1 MVDAATATTMMNN
14 AGQGGT
20 QSNPY
25 GPPASPYDPAAVGI
39 GNMVHALLQQI
50 KKNQNPG
57 GLGSFE
63 GNVASPANPFNSGPG
78 GGTYGMPGQD
88 PSQGGAPQAPQD
100 PAFSGGASAVPY
112 TDPTMQA
119 LFSQPPTG

>member
-1 MVDAATATTMMNN
+1 MVDPSTAASMMNN
-14 AGQGGT
+14 AGQSGA
-20 QSNPY
+20 QSTPY
-25 GPPASPYDPAAVGI
+25 GPPSNPYAPAASGVGD
-39 GNMVHALLQQI
+39 MVYALMQYI

-63 GNVASPANPFNSGPG
+63 GNIASPANPFNSGAG

-88 PSQGGAPQAPQD
+88 PSQGGA
-100 PAFSGGASAVPY
+100 SAIPY

>member
-1 MVDAATATTMMNN
+1 MVDPNTAATMMNN
-14 AGQGGT
+14 AGQSGT
-20 QSNPY
+20 QSISY
-25 GPPASPYDPAAVGI
+25 GPPSNPYAPAASGVGD
-39 GNMVHALLQQI
+39 MVYALMQYI

-63 GNVASPANPFNSGPG
+63 GAIASPANPFNSGPG

-88 PSQGGAPQAPQD
+88 PSQGAAPQD

>member
-1 MVDAATATTMMNN
+1 MNN
-14 AGQGGT
+14 AGQSGT
-20 QSNPY
+20 NANPY
-25 GPPASPYDPAAVGI
+25 GPPSNPYAPAASGVGD
-39 GNMVHALLQQI
+39 MVYALMQYI

-63 GNVASPANPFNSGPG
+63 GNVASPANPYNN
-78 GGTYGMPGQD
+78 GTYGMPGQD
-88 PSQGGAPQAPQD
+88 PSQGGAPPPPTQD